1 MNSTRGGLPLLIGGV
16 VAAVIGVVLTVIDQP
31 SLWYFALFAAGTV
44 AALVGVARMSH
55 ARAQRRRSIDDSQE
69 DEQDTPS

>member
-1 MNSTRGGLPLLIGGV
+1 MNANGGLALLVGGV
-16 VAAVIGVVLTVIDQP
+16 VGAIVGVVLTVIDQP

-55 ARAQRRRSIDDSQE
+55 ARAERRRSLNPAAEDDQP
-69 DEQDTPS
+69 PS

>member
-1 MNSTRGGLPLLIGGV
+1 MNANGGLLLLIGGV
-16 VAAVIGVVLTVIDQP
+16 VVAVVGLGLSVIDHP

-55 ARAQRRRSIDDSQE
+55 ARAQRRRSVDDSP
-69 DEQDTPS
+69 DDDQDAG